1 METQTTNASLVD
13 NTKKESKFSGYEPLR
28 NFVRNNGNSLT
39 VVQGVESGNRMLKI
53 GKVFVTIQRE
63 LQPDIINTI
72 KNSSDLLVV
81 GQAIAKDEYGN
92 TTYCLFKQK
101 GVEVIESIDMDW

>member
-1 METQTTNASLVD
+1 MESTTNASLVS
-13 NTKKESKFSGYEPLR
+13 NTKKESKFADYEPLR
-28 NFVRNNGNSLT
+28 NFVRSNGNSLT
-39 VVQGVESGNRMLKI
+39 VVQGVESGNKLLKI

-81 GQAIAKDEYGN
+81 GKAIAKDEYGN
-92 TTYCLFKQK
+92 ATYCLFKQK
-101 GVEVIESIDMDW
+101 GVEVLESIDMNW